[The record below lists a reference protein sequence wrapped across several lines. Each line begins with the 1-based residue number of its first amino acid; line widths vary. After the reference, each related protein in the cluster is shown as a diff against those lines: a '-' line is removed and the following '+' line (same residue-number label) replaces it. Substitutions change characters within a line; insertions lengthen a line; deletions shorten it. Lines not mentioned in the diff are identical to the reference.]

1 MHLGEYISTKS
12 SSDTGTVLCSW
23 SHCSVKCASFG
34 SASHG
39 SDVATGGVED
49 ENEETSAAARL
60 PVPALAGAAT
70 LAACALALA
79 PQL

>member
-1 MHLGEYISTKS
+1 MRIFWLRSP
-12 SSDTGTVLCSW
+12 
-23 SHCSVKCASFG
+23 
-34 SASHG
+34 SHG

-70 LAACALALA
+70 LAACAPALA